1 MDQETKQMFGVVI
14 DKLNNVGTR
23 LDVIDE
29 KFDAVGAR
37 LDSMDEKFNAMDDR
51 LSTMDSRQNEI
62 FSVVK
67 AIEHANSVNRA
78 EIDSLTYKVGNVEG
92 TFLAVGEI
100 IEKNI
105 PSG

>member
-14 DKLNNVGTR
+14 DTLNIMN
-23 LDVIDE
+23 
-29 KFDAVGAR
+29 
-37 LDSMDEKFNAMDDR
+37 DR
-51 LSTMDSRQNEI
+51 LNTMDSRQNEI

-92 TFLAVGEI
+92 TFQAVSET
-100 IEKNI
+100 IEKRI
-105 PSG
+105 ATG